1 NRLSRGYNK
10 HIIHQEF
17 DVGGLVLEE
26 NPKNTIKDREK
37 KGKFKANVLGPYVV
51 IAKYGSGAYKLAYS
65 DGEELPEPM
74 TVMNLKR

>member
-1 NRLSRGYNK
+1 GYNK

-17 DVGGLVLEE
+17 DVGDLVLKE
-26 NPKNTIKDREK
+26 NQKNTIKDREK
-37 KGKFKANVLGPYVV
+37 KGKFEANWLGPYVV

-74 TVMNLKR
+74 NAMHL